1 MRQYGTPDDIPK
13 SSVLGSTFEDGTSSS
28 YYKLDFVKGLSMMI
42 IKMMKRLS
50 EEQGDHYSDS
60 YEKLRDRTI
69 FFYMLNVFH

>member
-60 YEKLRDRTI
+60 TRNYEIGLY
-69 FFYMLNVFH
+69 FFTC